1 MIALVTGAAAAAGIR
16 RVLAMGRRFPES
28 GYGLVV
34 GMDPAVPAIL
44 EELMKVG
51 LVRGGRVVLGVGEDP
66 VVASGDHLL
75 TAEPVRS
82 RSAAG

>member
-16 RVLAMGRRFPES
+16 RVLAMGCRFPES
-28 GYGLVV
+28 GRRLV
-34 GMDPAVPAIL
+34 DRTDSAEPAIL
-44 EELMKVG
+44 EDPVKVG
-51 LVRGGRVVLGVGEDP
+51 GP

-75 TAEPVRS
+75 IAEPVRS